1 LDTITIA
8 CCALHLY
15 GFDDLLNNVWARI
28 CSAVSYL
35 SDILPFAK
43 QW

>member
-1 LDTITIA
+1 MS
-8 CCALHLY
+8 
-15 GFDDLLNNVWARI
+15 GQG
-28 CSAVSYL
+28 SAVSYL